1 MKGNGVFFLSMAGS
15 YNNFFKKLAGL
26 LNKVPQGA
34 LEKKISLTRKVAKF
48 YRYNTKNSG
57 FAHKMPFW
65 GQNKPPKV
73 PKI

>member
-1 MKGNGVFFLSMAGS
+1 MSD
-15 YNNFFKKLAGL
+15 L
-26 LNKVPQGA
+26 LNKLIEKAPQ
-34 LEKKISLTRKVAKF
+34 EKSSTNKKVGKF
-48 YRYNTKNSG
+48 YIYKTKNSG